1 MKGDEFKM
9 ENLEFEKGSVPVKI
23 AAKVYGKDS
32 NWVRAGII
40 TGYLNIGTAVR
51 RGETI
56 TKIEDMDIRKGR
68 INYYISPAKLYAET
82 GYIWKGERA

>member
-9 ENLEFEKGSVPVKI
+9 ENLEFGKGSVPVKI

-40 TGYLNIGTAVR
+40 TGFFYCRAVLQ
-51 RGETI
+51 I
-56 TKIEDMDIRKGR
+56 
-68 INYYISPAKLYAET
+68 YFSYIF
-82 GYIWKGERA
+82 GWWFMV